1 MNKDA
6 YYFPHFSNARQ
17 DRKLKRAM
25 KQLGIE
31 GYAIYFMLL
40 EVLRDQTDLCYPMED
55 IDLLADEF
63 GTSEQKVR
71 AIICNYQLFDVD
83 DEDQFFSPKFNE
95 YLAPYLEQKEVNR
108 INGIKGNLIRH
119 GKASK
124 DEIAK
129 MTNEQILALNSKE
142 SRFIGGDSGGDRVAV
157 AKKEKKSKVNQSK
170 VKESNIYTFDSFWD
184 VYDKKIDR
192 KKCEAKWNRLPVKDK
207 EAILEFIPIYQAHQP
222 DEKYRK
228 NPYTFLNSEIWA
240 EDWNNYHPKEQY
252 NESSNDFYQ
261 QLSELERINEVQR
274 HNDQEGAS
282 SVNIY
287 QLRGR

>member
-1 MNKDA
+1 
-6 YYFPHFSNARQ
+6 
-17 DRKLKRAM
+17 M

-71 AIICNYQLFDVD
+71 AIICNYHLFDVD

-129 MTNEQILALNSKE
+129 MTNEQILALNSQE
-142 SRFIGGDSGGDRVAV
+142 GTFIGGDSGGDRLAI

-184 VYDKKIDR
+184 AYDKKIDR
-192 KKCEAKWNRLPVKDK
+192 KKCEAKWNRLPVKEK
-207 EAILEFIPIYQAHQP
+207 EAILQFIPIYQAHQP

-228 NPYTFLNSEIWA
+228 NPYTFLNSEIWT
-240 EDWNNYHPKEQY
+240 EDWSNYQPKEQ
-252 NESSNDFYQ
+252 NNDSSNDFYQ

-282 SVNIY
+282 PVNIY

>member
-1 MNKDA
+1 
-6 YYFPHFSNARQ
+6 
-17 DRKLKRAM
+17 M

-71 AIICNYQLFDVD
+71 TIICNYQLFDVD

-142 SRFIGGDSGGDRVAV
+142 SRFLGGDSGGDRVAV

-170 VKESNIYTFDSFWD
+170 GKESNIYTFDSFWD
-184 VYDKKIDR
+184 AYDKKIDR

-207 EAILEFIPIYQAHQP
+207 EAILQFIPIYQAHQP

-228 NPYTFLNSEIWA
+228 NPYTFLNSEIWT
-240 EDWNNYHPKEQY
+240 EDWNNYQPKSE
-252 NESSNDFYQ
+252 NNDSSNDFYQ

-282 SVNIY
+282 PVNIY

>member
-63 GTSEQKVR
+63 GTSEQRVR
-71 AIICNYQLFDVD
+71 TIICNYQLFDVD

-142 SRFIGGDSGGDRVAV
+142 SRFLGGDSGGDRVAV

-170 VKESNIYTFDSFWD
+170 VKESNIYTFDDFWD
-184 VYDKKIDR
+184 IYDKKVER
-192 KKCEAKWNRLPVKDK
+192 KKCEARWKRIPEK
-207 EAILEFIPIYQAHQP
+207 EKALIKEFIPIYQEHQP
-222 DEKYRK
+222 DHQYRK
-228 NPYTFLNSEIWA
+228 NPYTFLNSEIWKD
-240 EDWNNYHPKEQY
+240 DWNNYQPKGQT
-252 NESSNDFYQ
+252 NDSSADFYN
-261 QLSELERINEVQR
+261 QLTELERFNDVQR
-274 HNDQEGAS
+274 YNDEERVD